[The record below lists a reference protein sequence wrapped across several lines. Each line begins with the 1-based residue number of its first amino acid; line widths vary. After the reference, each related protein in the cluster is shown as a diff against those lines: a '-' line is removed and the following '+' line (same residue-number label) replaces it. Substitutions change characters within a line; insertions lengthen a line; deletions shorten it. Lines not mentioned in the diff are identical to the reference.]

1 MEFKKLETQP
11 EHKGITAVV
20 KSPHFRKSIVAILVG
35 AFAGFGY
42 FYFTEGRQLETIFFS
57 DFIQNVFIGAFL
69 GFFVTNSPCARNKC

>member
-35 AFAGFGY
+35 ALAGFGY
-42 FYFTEGRQLETIFFS
+42 FYFTNGRHMDAWIVGDYMQSILL
-57 DFIQNVFIGAFL
+57 GGFL
-69 GFFVTNSPCARNKC
+69 GFFLTNSPCARNQC